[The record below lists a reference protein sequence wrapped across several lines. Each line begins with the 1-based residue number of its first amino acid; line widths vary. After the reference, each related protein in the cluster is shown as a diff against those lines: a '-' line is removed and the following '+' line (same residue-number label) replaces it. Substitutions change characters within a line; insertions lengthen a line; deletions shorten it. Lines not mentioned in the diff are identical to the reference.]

1 MEKNQDCCEFEE
13 NRYISDKKFAV
24 ENPSR
29 MCQPM
34 GALQAIMGLKN
45 AMPLIHGSQ
54 GCATYMRF
62 QLIRH
67 FREPI
72 EVSSSALNEKT
83 VIYGGEN
90 NLLNALKNVSEKQNP
105 DIVCVMSSCLTETIG
120 DDIEGIIS
128 KFEDANI
135 GMKLPKIVS
144 VSTPSF
150 SGSHIEGY
158 DNAVLE
164 LVKDLGRLNIP
175 NDKINLIMGNLS
187 PGDINEVKKL
197 INDLNVSSIILTD
210 TSLNLD
216 APLDEDTLELHKYGT
231 SLNEIEDTPNSK
243 GTISLSKHVD
253 SAGKYL
259 EKNFDVK
266 CFSENLPLGIKNTDR
281 FVKNVCELMN
291 IKIPKKV
298 ERDRGRLCDI
308 LVDSHAYN
316 YRKKVAIF
324 GDPDIVIGIAAIVS
338 EMGMIPEVL
347 CIGMESER
355 FINDVGNIKEFSN
368 EIDYNPI
375 ILENSD
381 LFDLENVLD
390 NHDVDILFGNAY
402 GASIADKNNI
412 PLYRIGF
419 PIFDRVGAQRISCLG
434 YTGGIKFVDEVTN
447 MIIDY
452 YYDFE
457 GYKLDEEEEI
467 VFGDIAT
474 EEKHIEEKF

>member
-1 MEKNQDCCEFEE
+1 
-13 NRYISDKKFAV
+13 
-24 ENPSR
+24 
-29 MCQPM
+29 
-34 GALQAIMGLKN
+34 
-45 AMPLIHGSQ
+45 
-54 GCATYMRF
+54 
-62 QLIRH
+62 
-67 FREPI
+67 
-72 EVSSSALNEKT
+72 
-83 VIYGGEN
+83 
-90 NLLNALKNVSEKQNP
+90 
-105 DIVCVMSSCLTETIG
+105 
-120 DDIEGIIS
+120 
-128 KFEDANI
+128 
-135 GMKLPKIVS
+135 
-144 VSTPSF
+144 
-150 SGSHIEGY
+150 
-158 DNAVLE
+158 
-164 LVKDLGRLNIP
+164 
-175 NDKINLIMGNLS
+175 MGNLS

-231 SLNEIEDTPNSK
+231 SLNEVEDTPNSK

-259 EKNFDVK
+259 EKNLDVK
-266 CFSENLPLGIKNTDR
+266 CFSENLPVGIKNTDR

-324 GDPDIVIGIAAIVS
+324 GDPDMVIGIANIVS

-381 LFDLENVLD
+381 LFDLENILD

>member
-1 MEKNQDCCEFEE
+1 MNENMDCCGDFEE
-13 NRYISDKKFAV
+13 NKYVSDKKFAV
-24 ENPSR
+24 ENPAR

-90 NLLNALKNVSEKQNP
+90 NLLNALKNVSEKQDP
-105 DIVCVMSSCLTETIG
+105 EIICIMSSCLTETIG

-135 GMKLPKIVS
+135 GMKLPELVS

-158 DNAVLE
+158 DKAVFE
-164 LVKDLGRLNIP
+164 LVRHLGRP
-175 NDKINLIMGNLS
+175 NVPNNKINLIMGNLS
-187 PGDINEVKKL
+187 PGDVSEVKKL
-197 INDLNVSSIILTD
+197 MEDLNVSSIILTD

-216 APLDEDTLELHKYGT
+216 APLEEDTLDLHKYGT
-231 SLNEIEDTPNSK
+231 TIKEIEDTPNSK
-243 GTISLSKHVD
+243 ATISLSKHVD
-253 SAGKYL
+253 SAGKFL

-266 CFSENLPLGIKNTDR
+266 CFSENLPVGIKNTDK
-281 FVKNVCELMN
+281 FVKNICEAMN
-291 IKIPKKV
+291 IEVPKKV
-298 ERDRGRLCDI
+298 ERDRGRLCDV
-308 LVDSHAYN
+308 LVDAHSYN

-324 GDPDIVIGIAAIVS
+324 GDPDMVIGIANFVS
-338 EMGMIPEVL
+338 EMGMLPEVL
-347 CIGMESER
+347 CIGMKSER
-355 FINDVGNIKEFSN
+355 FLDDVKKLSKEINYD
-368 EIDYNPI
+368 PI
-375 ILENSD
+375 ILEDSD

-390 NHDVDILFGNAY
+390 DHKVDILFGNAY

-412 PLYRIGF
+412 PLYRVGF
-419 PIFDRVGAQRISCLG
+419 PIFDRIGAQRISLLG

-467 VFGDIAT
+467 IFEDNPIK
-474 EEKHIEEKF
+474 EKNV